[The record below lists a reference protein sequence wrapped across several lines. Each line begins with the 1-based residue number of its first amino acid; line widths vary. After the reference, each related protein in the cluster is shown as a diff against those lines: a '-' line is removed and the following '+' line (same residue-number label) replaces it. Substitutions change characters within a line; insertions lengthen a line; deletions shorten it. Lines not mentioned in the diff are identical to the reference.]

1 METRLADV
9 KDFEELSISLGAAKD
24 IITKDYLYQLEK
36 YEVRRVPRELRKLEI
51 AEFTRLIC
59 RF

>member
-24 IITKDYLYQLEK
+24 IITKDR
-36 YEVRRVPRELRKLEI
+36 EV
-51 AEFTRLIC
+51 
-59 RF
+59 